1 MIPRY
6 SLKEMADLWSEEAKF
21 GSWLRVEIEVCE
33 VLARRGVVPRREM
46 AKIRKAARF
55 DPRRIAEIEAVVD
68 HDVIAFVTNVQEAL
82 GPEGRFIHYGLTS
95 YDVVDTALSLR
106 LALAVDLI
114 RAELHVLMAALEKQ
128 ARAHQLTPMVGR
140 THGVH
145 AEPTSLGL
153 RFALWYA
160 ECARADRRLQAARES
175 IAVGKLSG
183 AVGNYPHLSPA
194 VEAEVCR
201 RLGLQ
206 PASVTTQILQRD
218 RHAELVTCLA
228 LLATS
233 LEKFATQIRSAQRSE
248 ILELEEPFRRGQRGS
263 SSMPHKRNPIVC
275 ERICGLARLVR
286 GYALAALENMVLWE
300 ERDISHSG
308 SERVLLPDA
317 TTLLHYMLRKFS
329 GVIANLRFYPQNMLR
344 NLERLRGLV
353 YSGGLLHALV
363 EAGVSRDE
371 AYRWVQRC
379 AMQAWEE
386 EADFTALAAADA
398 DIRRHLKQSELHSIF
413 DPASY
418 LRHVDQVFARV
429 FPPHKGSRR
438 PAAAARSTRMQPRTR
453 AARKT

>member
-21 GSWLRVEIEVCE
+21 GSWLKVEIEVCE
-33 VLARRGVVPRREM
+33 VLALRGLIPRRDLT
-46 AKIRKAARF
+46 KIRQARF
-55 DPRRIAEIEAVVD
+55 SSKRIEQIEKVVD
-68 HDVIAFVTNVQEAL
+68 HDVIAFITNVQEGL

-114 RAELHVLMAALEKQ
+114 RGELAALMAALEKQ
-128 ARAHQLTPMVGR
+128 ARRYQRTPMVGR

-153 RFALWYA
+153 RFALWHA
-160 ECARADRRLQAARES
+160 ECQRADRRLAAARHA

-183 AVGNYPHLSPA
+183 AVGNYPHLGPEI
-194 VEAEVCR
+194 EAEVCR
-201 RLGLQ
+201 RLGLEAA
-206 PASVTTQILQRD
+206 PISTQILQRD
-218 RHAELVTCLA
+218 RHAELVCALA

-233 LEKFATQIRSAQRSE
+233 LEKFATQIRAAQRSE

-275 ERICGLARLVR
+275 ERICGLARLLR
-286 GYALAALENMVLWE
+286 GYAQAALENMVLWE

-317 TTLLHYMLRKFS
+317 TILAHYMLRKFS
-329 GVIANLRFYPQNMLR
+329 AVIANLHIYPQNMQR

-363 EAGVSRDE
+363 EAGAARDQ
-371 AYRWVQRC
+371 AYSWVQRC
-379 AMQAWEE
+379 ALRAWEQ
-386 EADFTALAAADA
+386 EADFAALAAADP
-398 DIRRHLKQSELHSIF
+398 DIRRHLKGAALQRVF
-413 DPASY
+413 DAGSY

-429 FPPHKGSRR
+429 FRSRSQR
-438 PAAAARSTRMQPRTR
+438 QVAAATARRRR
-453 AARKT
+453 GAG